1 MHKKLNNKGFTI
13 VEVLIVLAIA
23 GVILAT
29 ILLAVPALQRN
40 SRNANAKQ
48 AATQVIADITDA
60 TSANNGAVPTAVS
73 VASGTLTM
81 TIAGASKTYTV
92 PAQITASSAS
102 APTSTSSLQ
111 IIQGTCN
118 GAVAAAAA
126 GSSWAVV
133 YYVEGGTTTTGCV
146 SS

>member
-1 MHKKLNNKGFTI
+1 MQKKLNNKGFTI

-48 AATQVIADITDA
+48 AATNVIGDITDA
-60 TSANNGAVPTAVS
+60 TSANNGAVPSAAS
-73 VASGTLTM
+73 VTSGILTLTVS
-81 TIAGASKTYTV
+81 GATKTYNV
-92 PAQITASSAS
+92 PAQITTTSAV
-102 APTSTSSLQ
+102 APTNTSTLQ
-111 IIQGTCN
+111 IVAGTCN
-118 GAVAAAAA
+118 GATAAPAA

-133 YYVEGGTTTTGCV
+133 YFVEGGTPNTGCV

>member
-40 SRNANAKQ
+40 SRNTNSKQ

-73 VASGTLTM
+73 VANGT
-81 TIAGASKTYTV
+81 
-92 PAQITASSAS
+92 
-102 APTSTSSLQ
+102 
-111 IIQGTCN
+111 
-118 GAVAAAAA
+118 
-126 GSSWAVV
+126 
-133 YYVEGGTTTTGCV
+133 
-146 SS
+146 